1 MTFWFII
8 IGIATLLALWTARPF
23 LRNGQMELDDAE
35 GAISVFRDQRDEV
48 EQDHA
53 RGLITEAERDAAQR
67 EIEQRALKAARDL
80 GAGMSMSRRSLPMAL
95 ALVGVNV
102 VASVAFY
109 AALGTPEDSD
119 QPLAIRQTEI
129 LERRAS
135 AGDINSRIQLLI
147 QRTSELPESFETWW
161 TLANSYSATGDHA
174 SAVDAYRRAVELG
187 GDRPGIL
194 SAYGESMVLA
204 NGNKVPAAARVIFEQ
219 VLQTVDDPRA
229 RYYVALSKAQAQ
241 DFETALLDWT
251 DLAFASAPD
260 APWLPLVRRDIVNMA
275 RFLKHDVRQ
284 YLPDATPTEIA
295 AAGGSNAS
303 DLAVVRAT
311 ELETALAVD
320 PMDHQAWIELATIRT
335 EQGDS
340 AGAAQAIT
348 TAREHYAAA
357 PFVQQK
363 LDEAMRMLGLDLL
376 RPDPAGPSAEQVA
389 AVQNMDA
396 DEQADLISGMVEGL
410 AARLKEEPD
419 SPDDWIMLIRSY
431 TVLGKDEKARA
442 SYETARA
449 RFSGNTQILIRLDT
463 EVERHLGE

>member
-8 IGIATLLALWTARPF
+8 VGIATLLALWTARPF

-95 ALVGVNV
+95 ALVGVCV

-147 QRTSELPESFETWW
+147 QRTSEQPESFETWW

-219 VLQTVDDPRA
+219 VLQSVDDPRA

-241 DFETALLDWT
+241 DFEAALLDWT

-340 AGAAQAIT
+340 AGAAQAIS

-376 RPDPAGPSAEQVA
+376 RPGPAGPSAEQVA

-396 DEQADLISGMVEGL
+396 EEQADLISGMVEGL
-410 AARLKEEPD
+410 AARLKEEPG

-463 EVERHLGE
+463 EAESYLGE